1 VNLPIRARLTAWY
14 VAFLAAII
22 VGVAAFVVVELRSG
36 LLAQED
42 HELRNN
48 WNRIAAD
55 YADEGLEDF
64 YDASRMILAPGSG
77 AQVLDS
83 GGRLLGSHGAGVDD
97 RTIIPVDVRSEV
109 LAGQTRVLTVESPGD
124 RHDLRAIARPVRRL
138 GQRHVLVV
146 AESLEAIDTAVQRV
160 LLLLTL
166 AIPAALAATAFGGW
180 LLARKALLPVERMTS
195 KAEHIGIDRLD
206 ERIAVPR
213 GADEIGHLAV
223 TLNAM
228 LDRLERGVAEKQRLI
243 GDASHELRTPLAVM
257 RTELDVSLRGELSST
272 ERAVLASVREEVD
285 RMSRTVDN
293 LLTLA
298 QVDEGRLELLTR
310 RVRLA
315 GAIDAAVRPL
325 APLAEARGVR
335 LEVDTSGHPA
345 DVEADP
351 ERLHLVLT
359 NLIENAIKFSPSG
372 SEVRV
377 SAWRRRWEVGVT
389 VTDSGPGIAADAREQ
404 IFDRFFRADQSR
416 ARTVGGSGLGLSI
429 SREIAHAHG
438 GRLWVDS
445 EEGRGSAF
453 SLALPRFADGARE
466 QPVGAEGNGLKSEPG
481 EVTLRDS

>member
-1 VNLPIRARLTAWY
+1 MNLPIRARLTAWY

-36 LLAQED
+36 LLTQED

-48 WNRIAAD
+48 WNRIAVD

-64 YDASRMILAPGSG
+64 FDAARMVLAPRSG

-83 GGRLLGSHGAGVDD
+83 GGRLLASTGDAVGDT
-97 RTIIPVDVRSEV
+97 TILPADVRSDA
-109 LAGQTRVLTVESPGD
+109 LAGGTRLFTVDSSDDEHG
-124 RHDLRAIARPVRRL
+124 LRVIAMPVQRL

-146 AESLEAIDTAVQRV
+146 AESLEELETAVQRV
-160 LLLLTL
+160 LLLLVL
-166 AIPAALAATAFGGW
+166 AVPAALAATAFGGW
-180 LLARKALLPVERMTS
+180 LLAGKALRPVERMTS
-195 KAEHIGIDRLD
+195 KAEQIGIDRLG

-213 GADEIGHLAV
+213 VADEIGHLAV

-272 ERAVLASVREEVD
+272 ERAVLESVREEVD

-310 RVRLA
+310 RVRLVDA
-315 GAIDAAVRPL
+315 VAAAVRPL
-325 APLAEARGVR
+325 TPLAEAHGVR
-335 LEVDTSGHPA
+335 LEVDASGHPA

-351 ERLHLVLT
+351 QRLQLVLT

-372 SEVRV
+372 GEVRV

-404 IFDRFFRADQSR
+404 VFDRFFRADQSR
-416 ARTVGGSGLGLSI
+416 SRTVGGSGLGLSI

-438 GRLWVDS
+438 GRLWVES

-453 SLALPRFADGARE
+453 SLALPRFADGARDR
-466 QPVGAEGNGLKSEPG
+466 PVGAEATG
-481 EVTLRDS
+481 

>member
-22 VGVAAFVVVELRSG
+22 VGLAAFVVVELRSG
-36 LLAQED
+36 LLNQED

-48 WNRIAAD
+48 WNRIAVD

-64 YDASRMILAPGSG
+64 FDASRMVLAPGSA

-83 GGRLLGSHGAGVDD
+83 GGRLLASTGDAVGD
-97 RTIIPVDVRSEV
+97 RTIIPADVSSEA
-109 LAGQTRVLTVESPGD
+109 LAGRTRILTVDARDDEHG
-124 RHDLRAIARPVRRL
+124 LRTIAKPMQRL

-146 AESLEAIDTAVQRV
+146 AESLEEVDSAVQRV
-160 LLLLTL
+160 LLLLVL
-166 AIPAALAATAFGGW
+166 AVPAALAATAFGGW
-180 LLARKALLPVERMTS
+180 LLARKALVPVERMTS
-195 KAEHIGIDRLD
+195 KAEQIRIDRLG

-213 GADEIGHLAV
+213 VADEIGHLAI

-257 RTELDVSLRGELSST
+257 RTELDVSLRGELSDT

-298 QVDEGRLELLTR
+298 QLDEGRLELLTR
-310 RVRLA
+310 RVRLVDA
-315 GAIDAAVRPL
+315 VAAAVRPL
-325 APLAEARGVR
+325 TPLAEANRVR
-335 LEVDTSGHPA
+335 LEIDGSGHPA

-351 ERLHLVLT
+351 QRLHLVLT
-359 NLIENAIKFSPSG
+359 NLIENAIKFSPPG
-372 SEVRV
+372 GEVQV

-404 IFDRFFRADQSR
+404 VFDRFFRAEKSR
-416 ARTVGGSGLGLSI
+416 GRTVGGSGLGLSI

-445 EEGRGSAF
+445 EEGKGSAF
-453 SLALPRFADGARE
+453 TLALPRFNDTVRE
-466 QPVGAEGNGLKSEPG
+466 RPVRAEGNGLKSEAD
-481 EVTLRDS
+481 EVSLRDS

>member
-1 VNLPIRARLTAWY
+1 MNLPIRARLTAWY
-14 VAFLAAII
+14 VAFLAATI

-36 LLAQED
+36 LMTQED

-64 YDASRMILAPGSG
+64 FDAAGMVLAPGSG

-83 GGRLLGSHGAGVDD
+83 DGRLLASTGDAVGDT
-97 RTIIPVDVRSEV
+97 TILPGDVRSDA
-109 LAGQTRVLTVESPGD
+109 LAGRTRLFTVDSRDGD
-124 RHDLRAIARPVRRL
+124 HSLRVMAMPMRRL

-146 AESLEAIDTAVQRV
+146 AESLEEVETAVQRV
-160 LLLLTL
+160 LLLLVL
-166 AIPAALAATAFGGW
+166 AVPAALAATAFGGW
-180 LLARKALLPVERMTS
+180 LLARKALVPVERMTS
-195 KAEHIGIDRLD
+195 KAEQIGIDRLG

-213 GADEIGHLAV
+213 VQDEIGHLAT

-228 LDRLERGVAEKQRLI
+228 LDRLERGMAEKQRLI

-257 RTELDVSLRGELSST
+257 RTELDVSLRGKLSRA
-272 ERAVLASVREEVD
+272 ERAVLESVREEVD

-310 RVRLA
+310 RVRLVDA
-315 GAIDAAVRPL
+315 VAAAVRPL
-325 APLAEARGVR
+325 APLAEAHGVR
-335 LEVDTSGHPA
+335 LEVDASGHPA

-351 ERLHLVLT
+351 QRLQLVLT
-359 NLIENAIKFSPSG
+359 NLIENAIKFSPPG
-372 SEVRV
+372 GEVRV

-389 VTDSGPGIAADAREQ
+389 VTDSGPGIPADAREQ
-404 IFDRFFRADQSR
+404 VFDRFFRADESR

-453 SLALPRFADGARE
+453 SLALPRFTDGARDR
-466 QPVGAEGNGLKSEPG
+466 PVRAEGNGLKTDAG
-481 EVTLRDS
+481 EVSLRDS